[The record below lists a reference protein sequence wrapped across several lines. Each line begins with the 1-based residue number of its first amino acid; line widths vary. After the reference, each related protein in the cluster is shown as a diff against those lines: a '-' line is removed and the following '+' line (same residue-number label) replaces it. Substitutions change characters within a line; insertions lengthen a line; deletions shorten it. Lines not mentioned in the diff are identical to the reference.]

1 MRWCMLLQFGQY
13 QPSFLLGL
21 PSSLVSLMFVASL
34 HHCRPQGRPLRSL
47 LRSENRGGVK
57 IWKEGWMDEWMEGV
71 RGWGSPQGLQRQ
83 HLYQSL
89 DGRRGWF
96 WQIISPSAVP
106 PPPSYSPSLPL
117 TLHGWTSL
125 LSRFCLSIQS
135 IFLSSIAA
143 VMHWTPPF
151 LLLLLRQTFPPPSSS
166 YPRVLFLY
174 FSSPSF
180 SLPHFSFLLS
190 AVLYLAV
197 KLLIW
202 LIIFGILLWPYFH
215 S

>member
-21 PSSLVSLMFVASL
+21 PSSLVSLMFAASL
-34 HHCRPQGRPLRSL
+34 HHCRPQGRPPRSL

-57 IWKEGWMDEWMEGV
+57 NWKEGWMEGV

-96 WQIISPSAVP
+96 WRIISPSAVP

-151 LLLLLRQTFPPPSSS
+151 LLLLLRQTFPPSSSS
-166 YPRVLFLY
+166 YPRVL
-174 FSSPSF
+174 
-180 SLPHFSFLLS
+180 
-190 AVLYLAV
+190 YLAL